1 MSDRPYHPSDNLSS
15 QIDSLPPVT
24 TRRYE
29 QRQRAEDAEKT
40 RQRIVDAVLERL
52 RAAPAEPVAI
62 EKIAAMAGVARST
75 VYAIFGSRAG
85 LFDAVGAHLQART
98 GYERLVE
105 ASHHPDARDAFRGG
119 LRAASEMLAAER
131 DTWRVLRSMAQLD
144 QEAVGGSVQRW
155 EDERAA
161 AMARIAGRLH
171 EQGHLR
177 PDVTIEE
184 ANDVLWVITSFESFD
199 LLYSGR
205 GLPLDTVIER
215 LTDAAER
222 ALMRPA

>member
-1 MSDRPYHPSDNLSS
+1 MAC
-15 QIDSLPPVT
+15 VA

-29 QRQRAEDAEKT
+29 QRARAEEAEKT
-40 RQRIVDAVLERL
+40 RGRIVDAVLERL
-52 RAAPAEPVAI
+52 RTAPAEPIAI
-62 EKIAAMAGVARST
+62 DRIAAMAGVARST

-85 LFDAVGAHLQART
+85 LFDAVGTHLQART

-105 ASHHPDARDAFRGG
+105 ASHRPDAREAFRGG

-131 DTWRVLRSMAQLD
+131 DTWRALRSMAQLD

-177 PDVTIEE
+177 PEVTAEE

-205 GLPLDTVIER
+205 GLPLDVVVER